1 MGIKTIHCKFCGKE
15 DKNYAGYCQKCYNYF
30 CVLGYKTY
38 GAEYGKIC
46 KVDDINDKQYGMVIC
61 HICHRAFTKL
71 QSHVYYAH
79 NLSKKEYC
87 KQFGLDNKSRL
98 TEKTYNKKMSDL
110 AYKYDMDKQVVRV
123 GNKTRFQQGHNG
135 SYERSYMTKERLK
148 NYGKELG
155 YKNLK
160 GFKEEK

>member
-1 MGIKTIHCKFCGKE
+1 MERKTIYCKFCGKE

-46 KVDDINDKQYGMVIC
+46 RVDDINDRQYGMVIC

-87 KQFGLDNKSRL
+87 KQFGLDNNSRL
-98 TEKTYNKKMSDL
+98 TEETYNKKMSDL

-160 GFKEEK
+160 GFKEED